1 MIKAILWLRLW
12 ATTSLQNSFEG
23 INKAPLCSSFSKY
36 TFYPLPP
43 LWCWQLE
50 HPDVLTCFEIPV
62 TRGNDSYCFI
72 WAESTAYPNS
82 ALFTCSFPKLN
93 CVPLPP
99 VCLRSRQTNT
109 LHIMHAHFSTAVY
122 TMSLICIFIH
132 STYYGILYI
141 YAVWCWK
148 IASPGLVAP
157 PRFHCF
163 TVIHCINLV

>member
-1 MIKAILWLRLW
+1 MIKAILWLRLL

-36 TFYPLPP
+36 TFYRLPP
-43 LWCWQLE
+43 LRCWQLE

-62 TRGNDSYCFI
+62 TRSNDSHCFI
-72 WAESTAYPNS
+72 RAKSTAYPNS
-82 ALFTCSFPKLN
+82 ALSTCSFSKLN
-93 CVPLPP
+93 CVSLPP
-99 VCLRSRQTNT
+99 VCLHSRQTNT
-109 LHIMHAHFSTAVY
+109 LHIMYAHFSTAMY

-148 IASPGLVAP
+148 IASPGLLAP